1 MNFKKAY
8 VEDKQTAAR
17 TMPQQK
23 IFDSRLVL
31 SGRPKTKLSEKPKF
45 VYIIWTKNNICCPP
59 NETSGFFKQK
69 LIYLKIIVWHRPFQ
83 YNIDDL

>member
-45 VYIIWTKNNICCPP
+45 VYII
-59 NETSGFFKQK
+59 
-69 LIYLKIIVWHRPFQ
+69 
-83 YNIDDL
+83 